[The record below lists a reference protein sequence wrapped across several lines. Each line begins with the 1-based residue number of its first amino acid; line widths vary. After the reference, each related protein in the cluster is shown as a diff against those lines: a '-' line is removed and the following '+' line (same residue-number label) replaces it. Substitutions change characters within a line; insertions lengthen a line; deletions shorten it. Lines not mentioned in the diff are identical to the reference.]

1 LLLACGNPAPLCR
14 TQSGDESP
22 HSKLRVIAMPPE
34 KYDLIVIGSGPAG
47 EKGAAQVAYFGK
59 RVALVEKTMF
69 LGGAAANTGT
79 LPSKTLRETA
89 LFLTGF
95 RQRQLFGLDFRGLKA
110 CVTVRDFLMRE
121 RLVKETERAR
131 IQENLKRHG
140 VMLYSGSASFLDA
153 HTIAVKPER
162 CPAFPIQAEV
172 ILLAPGSYPYRPPA
186 FPFHD
191 PRVYDSDTI
200 LALHEIPRTL
210 LVVGGG
216 VIGCEYACTFAAL
229 GVEVTV
235 IEKRN
240 RLIGCLDSEIAAALQ
255 GAMESMGIRFFLD
268 DSVESVQAGEV
279 LEVRLQSGAS
289 LKTDTILVSSGR
301 CGNTEELALDK
312 VGIRVNERSQIQVNE
327 RYQTTLPHVYAAG
340 DVIGNPAL
348 ASTSMEQARVA
359 MVHAFDLKYKEAV
372 APVLPSGIFTIP
384 ECSMVGETEETLA
397 QQKIPYVVGK
407 ASYEKNAR
415 GQIIGDQAGFLKL
428 LFHEP
433 DMRLLGVHVIG
444 EQATELVHIGLTAL
458 LAKAGADLFIQSCYN
473 YPTLSELYK
482 YAAYDALGRR
492 AQRLRTQS
500 V

>member
-1 LLLACGNPAPLCR
+1 
-14 TQSGDESP
+14 
-22 HSKLRVIAMPPE
+22 M
-34 KYDLIVIGSGPAG
+34 
-47 EKGAAQVAYFGK
+47 
-59 RVALVEKTMF
+59 
-69 LGGAAANTGT
+69 
-79 LPSKTLRETA
+79 
-89 LFLTGF
+89 
-95 RQRQLFGLDFRGLKA
+95 
-110 CVTVRDFLMRE
+110 
-121 RLVKETERAR
+121 
-131 IQENLKRHG
+131 
-140 VMLYSGSASFLDA
+140 
-153 HTIAVKPER
+153 
-162 CPAFPIQAEV
+162 
-172 ILLAPGSYPYRPPA
+172 ILLRRTYPYRPPA

-200 LALHEIPRTL
+200 LALHEIPRTM

-235 IEKRN
+235 IEKRD
-240 RLIGCLDSEIAAALQ
+240 RLIGCLDPEIAAALQ
-255 GAMESMGIRFFLD
+255 GSMEAMGVRFVLS

-279 LEVRLQSGAS
+279 LDVRLQSGTFV
-289 LKTDTILVSSGR
+289 KTDTILVSSGR

-312 VGIRVNERSQIQVNE
+312 VGIRVNERGQITVNE
-327 RYQTTLPHVYAAG
+327 QYQTTVPHIYAAG

-359 MVHAFDLKYKEAV
+359 MVQAFELKYKEAV

-397 QQKIPYVVGK
+397 QQKIPYVAGK
-407 ASYEKNAR
+407 AFYEKNAR

-428 LFHEP
+428 LFRES
-433 DMRLLGVHVIG
+433 DMRLLGVHLIG
-444 EQATELVHIGLTAL
+444 EQATELIHIGLTAL
-458 LAKAGADLFIQSCYN
+458 LAKAGVDLFIQSCYN

-492 AQRLRTQS
+492 AQRSTAQS

>member
-1 LLLACGNPAPLCR
+1 M
-14 TQSGDESP
+14 S
-22 HSKLRVIAMPPE
+22 PE
-34 KYDLIVIGSGPAG
+34 KYDLVVIGSGPAG
-47 EKGAAQVAYFGK
+47 EKGAAQAAYFGK
-59 RVALVEKTMF
+59 RVALVEKMMF

-79 LPSKTLRETA
+79 VPSKTLRETA

-110 CVTVRDFLMRE
+110 SVTVRDFLMRE

-140 VMLYSGSASFLDA
+140 VLLYTGSASFVDA

-162 CPAFPIQAEV
+162 CPAFPIQGDV
-172 ILLAPGSYPYRPPA
+172 ILLATGSYPFRPPE

-200 LALHEIPRTL
+200 LALHEIPNTL

-229 GVEVTV
+229 GVKVTV
-235 IEKRN
+235 VEKRD
-240 RLIGCLDSEIAAALQ
+240 RLIGILDAEIAAALQ
-255 GAMESMGIRFFLD
+255 ASMESMGIRFFLND
-268 DSVESVQAGEV
+268 CVESVHTGDM
-279 LEVRLQSGAS
+279 LDLCLQSGTP

-301 CGNTEELALDK
+301 CGNTDELALDR
-312 VGIRVNERSQIQVNE
+312 VGISVSERGQVKVNEH
-327 RYQTTLPHVYAAG
+327 YQTTVPHVYAAG

-348 ASTSMEQARVA
+348 ASISMEQARVA

-372 APVLPSGIFTIP
+372 APLYPSGIYTIP
-384 ECSMVGETEETLA
+384 ECSMVGETEETLT
-397 QQKIPYVVGK
+397 QQKIPYVVGR

-415 GQIIGDQAGFLKL
+415 GQIIGDQTGLLKL
-428 LFHEP
+428 LFHED
-433 DMRLLGVHVIG
+433 DMRLLGIHVIG
-444 EQATELVHIGLTAL
+444 EQATELVHVGLTAL
-458 LAKAGADLFIQSCYN
+458 LLKGGADLFIQSCYN
-473 YPTLSELYK
+473 YPTLTEMYK
-482 YAAYDALGRR
+482 YAAYDALGQR
-492 AQRLRTQS
+492 ALKRKTRA

>member
-1 LLLACGNPAPLCR
+1 MPA
-14 TQSGDESP
+14 
-22 HSKLRVIAMPPE
+22 E

-59 RVALVEKTMF
+59 KVALVEKTMF

-110 CVTVRDFLMRE
+110 SVTVRDFLMRE
-121 RLVKETERAR
+121 RLVKETERTR
-131 IQENLKRHG
+131 IQDNLKRHG
-140 VMLYSGSASFLDA
+140 VLLYSGSASFVDA

-162 CPAFPIQAEV
+162 CPAFPIHADV
-172 ILLAPGSYPYRPPA
+172 ILLAPGSYPYRPPV

-200 LALHEIPRTL
+200 LALHEIPRTM

-235 IEKRN
+235 IEKRH
-240 RLIGCLDSEIAAALQ
+240 RLIGCLDVEIAAALQ
-255 GAMESMGIRFFLD
+255 ASMEAMGIRFFLT
-268 DSVESVQAGEV
+268 DSVESVHAGEM
-279 LEVRLQSGAS
+279 LDVRLQSGTFV
-289 LKTDTILVSSGR
+289 KTDTILVSSGR
-301 CGNTEELALDK
+301 CGNTEELALDT
-312 VGIRVNERSQIQVNE
+312 VGIRVNERGQIHVNAQ
-327 RYQTTLPHVYAAG
+327 YQTTVPHIYAAG

-359 MVHAFDLKYKEAV
+359 MVHAFDLKYKETV

-384 ECSMVGETEETLA
+384 ECSMVGETEETLT
-397 QQKIPYVVGK
+397 QQKIPYIVGK
-407 ASYEKNAR
+407 AIYDKNAR

-428 LFHEP
+428 LFRES
-433 DMRLLGVHVIG
+433 DLRLLGVHLIG
-444 EQATELVHIGLTAL
+444 EQATELIHIGLTAL

-482 YAAYDALGRR
+482 YAAYDALGRK
-492 AQRLRTQS
+492 AHQLKAPS
-500 V
+500 G